1 MSQQQPISP
10 KALIFA
16 VDDEPANL
24 EMMVRALGRTY
35 DVRPFTDPHEALAA
49 AQLTPPDMMIVDQRM
64 PGLTGIQ
71 LLRALK
77 GLHLECATLMVTA
90 YPELTDVVSFESHKQ
105 IFRVIPKPWK
115 PRICWSKSTQHSSSS
130 DSEKQLAGFQVSWAM
145 RRAARGSSGSLDSLV
160 EREVCDESDPLQ
172 DGGGISSCR
181 PKSVSHCVGRD
192 CVPSAA
198 AARTCDGRTEGG
210 GRDCS
215 ASCASASDVLTGA
228 TVVPSA
234 SGRESCV
241 TK

>member
-115 PRICWSKSTQHSSSS
+115 LEDLLVQVDAALKFFRLGKAIGRLSSVMG
-130 DSEKQLAGFQVSWAM
+130 DA
-145 RRAARGSSGSLDSLV
+145 
-160 EREVCDESDPLQ
+160 P
-172 DGGGISSCR
+172 GGKGQ
-181 PKSVSHCVGRD
+181 
-192 CVPSAA
+192 
-198 AARTCDGRTEGG
+198 
-210 GRDCS
+210 
-215 ASCASASDVLTGA
+215 
-228 TVVPSA
+228 
-234 SGRESCV
+234 
-241 TK
+241 